1 MRVAALTARDIQ
13 NSRTDRELEHL
24 EQSRY
29 FAPITFG
36 SKKRLVLEEI
46 VGVER
51 GFPPLAPFSQKNTG
65 SR

>member
-1 MRVAALTARDIQ
+1 MRVATLPARNVENPRAYRQ
-13 NSRTDRELEHL
+13 RQHV

-29 FAPITFG
+29 LAPVALG
-36 SKKRLVLEEI
+36 RKKRFVLQEVAGI
-46 VGVER
+46 ER